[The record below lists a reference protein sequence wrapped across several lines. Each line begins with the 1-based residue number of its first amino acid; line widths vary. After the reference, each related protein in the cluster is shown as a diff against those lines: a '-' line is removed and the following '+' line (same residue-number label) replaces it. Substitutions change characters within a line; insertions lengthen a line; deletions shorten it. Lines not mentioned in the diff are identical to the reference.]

1 MKETEERTKN
11 WDKIKGRK
19 GENEG
24 TLKREKERGGG
35 SEEVSSKLG
44 KGKLG

>member
-11 WDKIKGRK
+11 WDKIKDRK

-24 TLKREKERGGG
+24 TWKRAKERGGG
-35 SEEVSSKLG
+35 EKRGSLVC
-44 KGKLG
+44 